1 MTGLGARVLRSIVAT
16 LPGPVRDGESGSTGG
31 ARPAETEDAPLGVPW
46 RRGVCIIEARPTLL
60 PPSHAMTTKTAD
72 AGPRSPRGSSFPLAN
87 TLIIAAAAAYAV
99 YLLVA
104 RGRLDWQLDDFL
116 TASYTLAGC
125 LALVGPL
132 VLLRPGV
139 TAGNGLGD
147 LAWLT
152 GGLLVW
158 VFNLA
163 NIAQGTPRP
172 QAWVTPLSASTM
184 GLTMLAVMLAG
195 WRARGKG
202 TLHWTNL
209 TGWVLGLFW
218 VGLGLYTILPREAI
232 GVAAR

>member
-1 MTGLGARVLRSIVAT
+1 MS
-16 LPGPVRDGESGSTGG
+16 
-31 ARPAETEDAPLGVPW
+31 
-46 RRGVCIIEARPTLL
+46 
-60 PPSHAMTTKTAD
+60 TKTAE
-72 AGPRSPRGSSFPLAN
+72 AGPKAPRGGAVPLAN

-104 RGRLDWQLDDFL
+104 RGRLDWGLQDFL
-116 TASYTLAGC
+116 TAAYTLAGC

-139 TAGNGLGD
+139 SPGTGLGE

-163 NIAQGTPRP
+163 NLVQGNARP
-172 QAWVTPLSASTM
+172 HTWVTPLSATTM
-184 GLTMLAVMLAG
+184 GLTILAVMLAG

-202 TLHWTNL
+202 TLHWANL

-218 VGLGLYTILPREAI
+218 VGLGLYTILPREAL